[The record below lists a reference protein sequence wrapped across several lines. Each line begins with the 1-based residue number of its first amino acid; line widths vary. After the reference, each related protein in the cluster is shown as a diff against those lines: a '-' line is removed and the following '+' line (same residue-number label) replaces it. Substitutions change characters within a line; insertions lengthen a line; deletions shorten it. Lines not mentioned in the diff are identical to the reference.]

1 MPLRE
6 FAARAARRREMKTT
20 LGLVALALSALIAH
34 GEVLAEDATSAPIPN
49 LVGTWTGPFKAMRE
63 HGVADGSL
71 TLRVIE
77 QDGPLLKAEKS
88 WKSPGAPGDVG
99 GKEVEE
105 ATEPLVGVIDFDGM
119 SVHLAEQADNGLYSG
134 RLTAPDTLELVYIE
148 AGHAAAY
155 RVRLTRGK

>member
-1 MPLRE
+1 
-6 FAARAARRREMKTT
+6 MKRT
-20 LGLVALALSALIAH
+20 LGLIALALSVLIAH
-34 GEVLAEDATSAPIPN
+34 GEVMAEDATSAPVPN
-49 LVGTWTGPFKAMRE
+49 LVGTWTGSFEAMRE

-88 WKSPGAPGDVG
+88 WKSPGVPGDVG

-105 ATEPLVGVIDFDGM
+105 ATEPLVGVIDFDGKG
-119 SVHLAEQADNGLYSG
+119 VHLAEQADNGLYMG

>member
-1 MPLRE
+1 MPPRE
-6 FAARAARRREMKTT
+6 LAARCGKEMREMTRT
-20 LGLVALALSALIAH
+20 LGLIALALSVLIAH
-34 GEVLAEDATSAPIPN
+34 GEVMAEDTNVPN

-63 HGVADGSL
+63 HGLADGSL

-88 WKSPGAPGDVG
+88 WKSPGVPGDVG

-105 ATEPLVGVIDFDGM
+105 ATEPLVGVIDFDGKG
-119 SVHLAEQADNGLYSG
+119 VHLAEQADNGLYMG